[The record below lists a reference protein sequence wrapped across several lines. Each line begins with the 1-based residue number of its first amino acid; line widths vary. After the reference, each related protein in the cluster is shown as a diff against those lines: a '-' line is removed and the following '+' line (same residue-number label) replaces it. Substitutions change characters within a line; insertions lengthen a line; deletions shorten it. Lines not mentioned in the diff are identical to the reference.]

1 MSEFSTIL
9 LLENDEHDVFFFKR
23 ALSSLRFD
31 GQLRVVENVAQARH
45 YIQGL
50 GQFRDRQYYPL
61 PDLVV
66 SDMKMVGHT
75 GLDFLQWLLR
85 HSAHPEIPVVMLSG
99 SATPSEHQAA
109 LAMGAKAFFRKTGN
123 FVELRERIKRILE
136 YLPELHVHH
145 P

>member
-1 MSEFSTIL
+1 VSEFSTIL
-9 LLENDEHDVFFFKR
+9 LLENDENDVFFFKR
-23 ALSSLRFD
+23 ALSSLHFD

-66 SDMKMVGHT
+66 SDMKMVGHI

-85 HSAHPEIPVVMLSG
+85 HSAHPRF
-99 SATPSEHQAA
+99 PSSCCQAPQPRA
-109 LAMGAKAFFRKTGN
+109 NIKPSSRSERRHFFGKPGTLWN
-123 FVELRERIKRILE
+123 
-136 YLPELHVHH
+136 
-145 P
+145 